1 MIRREIRHCSCG
13 NICEGTTDRC
23 ASCGALERKAARV
36 KPSNGVTAIN
46 RLSEKGS
53 KVNQR
58 YLNRLR
64 TWKKGKKC
72 AATFPH
78 ECSTEIECH
87 HVFGRSNDSFHDE
100 YAMENNI
107 VLTLDERF
115 WMPLC
120 EDAHRYITEHSAFAW
135 ANGYSYKRV
144 SDPIFQR
151 KEA

>member
-1 MIRREIRHCSCG
+1 MITIGDCEDCGKRCRAGSKKCSS
-13 NICEGTTDRC
+13 CEHLD
-23 ASCGALERKAARV
+23 RKASRV
-36 KPSNGVTAIN
+36 KPSDNNTPIN
-46 RLSEKGS
+46 KFSAKGA

-58 YLNRLR
+58 YLTRLR

-78 ECSTEIECH
+78 ECSEAIECH
-87 HVFGRSNDSFHDE
+87 HMFGKSNDSFHDE
-100 YAMENNI
+100 WASENGV

-120 EDAHRYITEHSAFAW
+120 ESAHRYITEHSAFAW

-144 SDPIFQR
+144 TDPIFR
-151 KEA
+151 KEIKA